1 MKVLF
6 AIRDDNNIVDS
17 IARKYQ
23 RDYNKKLLYKEVKN
37 FTAILRELQQNNSY
51 DRIVISDDI
60 DEKINKSENKSKLI
74 LSRLNSIR
82 KAAINKNNKS
92 IPIIFISNND
102 KIKKQLFDLN
112 IYNGI
117 LGEDKIK
124 RKIYELMQ
132 VPRNSKKAK
141 EYYHIQ
147 ETQKAQSVQRTVSQ
161 SVNKQSDEK
170 SEVEKVIKYL
180 NQTGLSDEKYVK
192 KFERAYSTLSKSD
205 LDIII
210 KSLSASTKKI
220 LSNNSTR
227 YNKIA
232 DTKKANKALNSKKTV
247 NNEVTETTEET
258 TTKRGRGRPR
268 KQPKEDELEQEPV
281 VKRKR
286 GRPRKVSLEEK
297 QTIKKENQKEEQ
309 SKNVNK
315 KPEKTINKTQ
325 KVSTKLEKT
334 VNKTE
339 EVDDKPEKVTNK
351 AEKVT
356 VPGKKQS
363 KVSKKEEKHDEL
375 DDLEDDD
382 LDFELEEDLEST
394 NATNNKL
401 ENDNLDALEDDDL
414 DDDFFDEEE
423 ENDEDDKDNIE
434 DDDDLDLDEDDDD
447 DADYDDLDFDETD
460 EEDND
465 SDFNEDDDDYDDL
478 DLDEDDDD
486 YDNLDLDEDDDE
498 NDDLDSDED
507 EDDYDD
513 LNSDSDEDKDD
524 YDDLDSDEDEDDYD
538 DLDLDEDDDENDDLD
553 LDEDEDDYDDLDSD
567 EDEDDYDDL
576 DLDEDE
582 DDYDDLDLDEDD
594 DLDKDNKKEDENVD
608 LNESNDEEDD
618 EFDLDDDDYD
628 DLDLDEDDDD
638 LDLGKDNKKEDEDL
652 DLDDDDLDLND
663 EKQEDEEDDDDY
675 LDLDDEDDDL
685 NWDEDDNNLNLD
697 NQQDNNVNTAKNE
710 EEEDDLNLDDDDDY
724 LDLDDEEDNNLN
736 SYTNNNNENEDFNI
750 DDEDDD
756 LNLDKYDDEDDN
768 NEFTLDEDDDLDF
781 QNTNTNNN
789 SDDELSLDDDDV
801 LNLDDDE
808 LKIDDNKNIGNT
820 SNQFSGIRNKNYIPN
835 YDISKQINEI
845 NGVSNNKTLNNN
857 EEKDG
862 NSVSVSIPEGKN
874 IAAFVGAHGNGTS
887 FIVNNLA
894 QLLSEQGIKVAI
906 LDLTKNKNAYYI
918 YTENEER
925 LRGIAYSC
933 FEKLK
938 SGISDGIKVNKN
950 LTVYTSLPNSDSE
963 LENKES
969 AIKTLLNE
977 FSLILLDCDLETD
990 LEYFEIAQEIYL
1002 VQTLDVLTIQPL
1014 TSFMKKL
1021 KMNNKLNEEKLRVL
1035 INKDIKVNKLNEKIL
1050 ISAMSVYNSPD
1061 TTYQLDLFN
1070 RDKIGYLTIPFE
1082 ERNYS
1087 KYLDELVE
1095 CKLTIRGYSKSL
1107 INSFNKLAK
1116 IVYPM
1121 NNKKRK

>member
-60 DEKINKSENKSKLI
+60 DEKINKSENKNKLI

-117 LGEDKIK
+117 LSEDKIK
-124 RKIYELMQ
+124 RKLYELMQ
-132 VPRNSKKAK
+132 KPRNSKKAK
-141 EYYHIQ
+141 EYYNIQ
-147 ETQKAQSVQRTVSQ
+147 ETPKAQGVQKTVSK
-161 SVNKQSDEK
+161 SVDKQSDEK
-170 SEVEKVIKYL
+170 SEVEKVINYL

-205 LDIII
+205 LDVII

-232 DTKKANKALNSKKTV
+232 DTEKANKALNSKKTV

-268 KQPKEDELEQEPV
+268 KQPKEDELEEEPV

-286 GRPRKVSLEEK
+286 GRPRKVSLEEE

-315 KPEKTINKTQ
+315 KPEKTKKTINKTQ
-325 KVSTKLEKT
+325 KVSTKLEKA

-351 AEKVT
+351 AEKVA
-356 VPGKKQS
+356 VPNKKQN
-363 KVSKKEEKHDEL
+363 KVSKKEEKYDKL
-375 DDLEDDD
+375 DDLEDD
-382 LDFELEEDLEST
+382 DFELEEDLEST
-394 NATNNKL
+394 DATNNELK
-401 ENDNLDALEDDDL
+401 NDNLDALEDDDL
-414 DDDFFDEEE
+414 DDDFFDDEE
-423 ENDEDDKDNIE
+423 ENNDDKDNRE
-434 DDDDLDLDEDDDD
+434 DDDDLDLDEEDDG
-447 DADYDDLDFDETD
+447 
-460 EEDND
+460 DND
-465 SDFNEDDDDYDDL
+465 KNENEDDDDYDDL

-486 YDNLDLDEDDDE
+486 YDNLDLDEDE
-498 NDDLDSDED
+498 NDYDDLDSNEEDDDNHDDLDLD
-507 EDDYDD
+507 EDDNEHDD
-513 LNSDSDEDKDD
+513 IDSDEEEDD

-538 DLDLDEDDDENDDLD
+538 DLDLDEDDD
-553 LDEDEDDYDDLDSD
+553 DDYDDLD
-567 EDEDDYDDL
+567 EDNDDDL
-576 DLDEDE
+576 
-582 DDYDDLDLDEDD
+582 
-594 DLDKDNKKEDENVD
+594 DLDKDNKKENLD
-608 LNESNDEEDD
+608 LNENNNEEDEE
-618 EFDLDDDDYD
+618 FDPDDYD
-628 DLDLDEDDDD
+628 DLDLEDDD
-638 LDLGKDNKKEDEDL
+638 LDLNDDNNNNLNL
-652 DLDDDDLDLND
+652 DQND

-685 NWDEDDNNLNLD
+685 SWDEDDDEDDNNLNLD
-697 NQQDNNVNTAKNE
+697 NQQDNNVNTVKNE

-724 LDLDDEEDNNLN
+724 LDLDDEEDNSLN
-736 SYTNNNNENEDFNI
+736 SYNNNNNENKDLNI

-768 NEFTLDEDDDLDF
+768 NEFTVDEDDDLDF

-845 NGVSNNKTLNNN
+845 NSVSNNKTLNNN

-1021 KMNNKLNEEKLRVL
+1021 KMNNKLNEGKLRVL